1 MIISHRGNNN
11 HHFKENSLLAIKD
24 VLSKN
29 YIDGAEFDIR
39 ITKDKKFIL
48 NHSFINNGKIIKYTN
63 SKYLN
68 SDNLKDVLKNIK
80 SNKLLLIEIKDND
93 YRIIDLLYKILKKFK
108 HLNIYFMTFY
118 KDLAIKLKSKYPI
131 LKVGLISFT
140 LKEVPTLDF
149 ICLYYLNYEKT
160 EKELFVWTVN
170 NKDKIKRFNSMNIN
184 IITDKPYLL
193 K

>member
-24 VLSKN
+24 ALSKS
-29 YIDGAEFDIR
+29 YIDGVEFDIR

-48 NHSFINNGKIIKYTN
+48 NHGFINNGKIIKYTN

-68 SDNLKDVLKNIK
+68 SDNLKDVLKSIK

-108 HLNIYFMTFY
+108 NLNIQIITFY
-118 KDLAIKLKSKYPI
+118 KELAIRFKKKYPSI
-131 LKVGLISFT
+131 KIGIIVFKID
-140 LKEVPTLDF
+140 KNEIYDF
-149 ICLYYLNYEKT
+149 ICIHYLNYK
-160 EKELFVWTVN
+160 KVNQELFVWTVN

-184 IITDKPYLL
+184 IITDKPYLV